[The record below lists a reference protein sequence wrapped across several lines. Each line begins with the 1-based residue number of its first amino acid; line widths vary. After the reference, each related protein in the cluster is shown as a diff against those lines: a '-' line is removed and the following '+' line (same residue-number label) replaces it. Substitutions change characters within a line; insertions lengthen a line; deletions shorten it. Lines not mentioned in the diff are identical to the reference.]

1 LEICHAILEGEQI
14 PQQLHPL
21 QWRRD
26 WQTCLLHSLESPNH
40 RFRQPPVE
48 KSPDSENITLSEPLL
63 PAEAGGAET
72 IRSAGLD
79 SLNPR
84 KTITYTFLDNP
95 GKNRQQ
101 TVIAAPVAT
110 PMEVSDQKNVAI
122 AAVETWLKACSK
134 EHETSR
140 QRTETARQSLA
151 ESEQGLN
158 DVIREYQSSKE
169 IPSEGTLDDR
179 LKTLQDD
186 SDRRARLREQAESSY
201 KEVVSARKQL
211 ESELG
216 IEGRALQKVE
226 EVKEVLERIR
236 GVQD

>member
-1 LEICHAILEGEQI
+1 
-14 PQQLHPL
+14 
-21 QWRRD
+21 
-26 WQTCLLHSLESPNH
+26 
-40 RFRQPPVE
+40 VE

-101 TVIAAPVAT
+101 IVIAALESPVAT
-110 PMEVSDQKNVAI
+110 PMEASDQNNVAI
-122 AAVETWLKACSK
+122 ADVEAWLQACSK
-134 EHETSR
+134 GHETSR

-158 DVIREYQSSKE
+158 DVIREYQSSVGE
-169 IPSEGTLDDR
+169 ILSEGTLEDR
-179 LKTLQDD
+179 LKTVQDD

-201 KEVVSARKQL
+201 KEVVSTSKQL

-226 EVKEVLERIR
+226 EVKRFSSGYAAFRTENTLLHVGLAQIMGQLIAVKQEWKPIFE
-236 GVQD
+236 